1 MQINRDI
8 KEIFV
13 FQRLVGG
20 GNGIIANVYAIS
32 FLHDENVIEL
42 NSSDDYI
49 TLQIH
54 QKP

>member
-13 FQRLVGG
+13 FQRLVGRR
-20 GNGIIANVYAIS
+20 NGIIANVYAVS
-32 FLHDENVIEL
+32 FTGDENIVEL
-42 NSSDDYI
+42 SSSDDCI
-49 TLQIH
+49 TLQIY